1 MDMILISVIVCL
13 SVFIVWILVKY
24 ILLKHN
30 IRNFS
35 SELEKLKSSDYRQPV
50 KVTDFDDDLVKLA
63 VLVNE
68 HVDIQRELGAG
79 YREKEKQ
86 LGTVISGISHDF
98 RTPLTSSLGYLQ
110 MIEKSGKLTGKN
122 REYLATAIQK
132 NRYLKELS
140 DDFFEFARNENH
152 SGEMTFEE
160 VNLSNLMTEI
170 LLEQHSW
177 IEDRKIE
184 IQFEVEDGIV
194 INTDPHLLERIL
206 ENLMSN
212 AAKYADG
219 SFGVSLKKSEDN
231 VILKV
236 FNGLPEGITV
246 DTERVFEPFYRMD
259 ARTSEGSGLGLYV
272 VKLLCDRLG
281 WTVSAE
287 VTAKNNFSLEIIMKT
302 ETDQ

>member
-1 MDMILISVIVCL
+1 MDIIFVSVIVCL
-13 SVFIVWILVKY
+13 FLFLVWLLFKY
-24 ILLKHN
+24 FQLKRN

-35 SELEKLKSSDYRQPV
+35 SELEKLKDSDYRQPV
-50 KVTDFDDDLVKLA
+50 KVTDFDRDLVKLE
-63 VLVNE
+63 VLVND

-79 YREKEKQ
+79 YREKEKR

-110 MIEKSGKLTGKN
+110 MIEKSGELTEKN

-140 DDFFEFARNENH
+140 DDFFEFAKSENR
-152 SGEMTFEE
+152 SGELTAET
-160 VNLSNLMTEI
+160 VNLSNLITETI
-170 LLEQHSW
+170 LEQHEW
-177 IEDRKIE
+177 IERRRIE
-184 IQFEVEDGIV
+184 TVFEVEEGIV

-212 AAKYADG
+212 SRKYADG
-219 SFGVSLKKSEDN
+219 SFGVSLKNADDN
-231 VILKV
+231 VTLKV
-236 FNGLPEGITV
+236 FNGLSEGALV

-272 VKLLCDRLG
+272 VKLLCERLG

-287 VTAKNNFSLEIIMKT
+287 ITKQNIFSVKITVNDL
-302 ETDQ
+302 QN